1 MKAAFI
7 LFFAIVLLKAA
18 YGQGDAP
25 AMLQGQYQTSK
36 AVGATIQVANSQ
48 VTKINSSTALLE
60 TTNNN
65 LLINSGFEHQTYNT
79 SWTVGAGTPSEE
91 TSVVFK
97 GKKAFKISL
106 SNQTL
111 SVTQDSTV
119 YASQYADAPRGI
131 AYARV
136 KTTSSSG
143 VKVCPRQAG
152 TTSSTC
158 SIVHSGSGKWELLSV
173 EFDLGSTSN
182 GIAITSTSG
191 VGTGG
196 NPGTVYI
203 DDVYVGLKN
212 PEVISDFSKSLGTGK
227 ECFRLFDM
235 QICSGAIAV
244 TPVANT
250 PTCASHTFQQ
260 AFSATPRVTTSA
272 DTTGGGTIVTYHGIS
287 VPSTTGVS
295 LCVYRTNTNST
306 TIHYIAI
313 GTF

>member
-7 LFFAIVLLKAA
+7 LFFSIVLLKAA

-48 VTKINSSTALLE
+48 ITKISSSAALLDMN
-60 TTNNN
+60 NNN
-65 LLINSGFEHQTYNT
+65 LLINGDFEHQTYT
-79 SWTVGAGTPSEE
+79 TGWTIGSGTLSEE
-91 TSVVFK
+91 TSTIFK
-97 GKKAFKISL
+97 GKKAFKVSL
-106 SNQTL
+106 ASQTL
-111 SVTQDSTV
+111 SVVQDVTT
-119 YASQYADAPRGI
+119 YAGQYADNPKGV
-131 AYARV
+131 AYAFV
-136 KTTSSSG
+136 KTSRTE
-143 VKVCPRQAG
+143 VKLCSRQAG
-152 TTSSTC
+152 NTSATC
-158 SIVHSGSGKWELLSV
+158 VTHSGSGKWEVLAL
-173 EFDLGSTSN
+173 EFTLGATSN
-182 GIAITSTSG
+182 GVSINTSSNI
-191 VGTGG
+191 GTVG
-196 NPGTVYI
+196 NPAIVYI
-203 DDVYVGLKN
+203 DNVFVGVKD
-212 PEVISDFSKSLGTGK
+212 PEIWSSYSKSSGTGK

-287 VPSTTGVS
+287 APSTTGVS
-295 LCVYRTNTNST
+295 LCVYRTNTNAT